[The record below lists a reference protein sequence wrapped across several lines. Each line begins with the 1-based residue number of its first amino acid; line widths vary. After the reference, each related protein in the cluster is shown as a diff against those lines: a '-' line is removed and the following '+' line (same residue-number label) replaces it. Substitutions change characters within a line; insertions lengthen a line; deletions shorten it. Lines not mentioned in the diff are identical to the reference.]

1 MTIIKNNSYKFTEE
15 EQRALITVNDILY
28 KLWEVEKYTEE
39 RENYFNAYCVVNSL
53 CEDIPSHIW
62 NPDEKMEDNEND

>member
-15 EQRALITVNDILY
+15 EQRALITVHDILY
-28 KLWEVEKYTEE
+28 KLWEVADSEDSKD
-39 RENYFNAYCVVNSL
+39 YFDAYCVIDSL

-62 NPDEKMEDNEND
+62 NPDEKMEDNEE